1 MIILFYVSKNV
12 ELHCIVKKTMSAN
25 PSTRRTFTRWRS
37 YDCRG
42 TTESSKT
49 YTLNLSGNWGLS
61 RKLIY
66 VTGNSLSIGKR
77 FISTVGDTN
86 S

>member
-1 MIILFYVSKNV
+1 
-12 ELHCIVKKTMSAN
+12 MSAN
-25 PSTRRTFTRWRS
+25 PSTGHTFTGWRP
-37 YDCRG
+37 YDFRG

-49 YTLNLSGNWGLS
+49 YTSNLNGVWGLS

-66 VTGNSLSIGKR
+66 VTGNSLTIGKR
-77 FISTVGDTN
+77 FISSVSNNTN